1 MTSDQLEDNN
11 LPFLHTFNFYK
22 LLNRMDT
29 SAHPQQLQL
38 VKNFAA
44 SKACT
49 PGHLLK
55 LEEIASQGTQPNLQV
70 AEFLLKASITTALAS
85 HSPNYGI
92 ISIALRRLARI
103 AGLQDSSGSMSDAV
117 YDVFRQAYQIVV
129 GLRDG
134 EYPFEEGKW
143 LTATAWNKSGLA
155 SRLGQRSI
163 AIKWMKMGI
172 DLARHFESMKQY
184 VSGMEE
190 YFEHFQKVTGKEPDE
205 CSQKD
210 GAPSTSFSGSV
221 SQPGLA

>member
-1 MTSDQLEDNN
+1 MTSDQLEDNI
-11 LPFLHTFNFYK
+11 LPFLHTMNFYR

-49 PGHLLK
+49 PCHLLI
-55 LEEIASQGTQPNLQV
+55 LEQIASQGTQPNLLV

-92 ISIALRRLARI
+92 ISAALRRLVRL

-117 YDVFRQAYQIVV
+117 YDVFQQAYQIVV

-210 GAPSTSFSGSV
+210 GAPSTSFSSSV